1 MEQLNFRQ
9 ALRQAIIEEM
19 EKDKNVVLLGED
31 IAEYGGA
38 FKVTEG
44 LLEMFGASR
53 VLNTPI
59 SETAI
64 IGAATGAAITGLR
77 PIAEI
82 QFCDFLTCAMDQ
94 ICNQAAKIRFMSG
107 GNINVPITIRTPIGS
122 TGRGA
127 QHSQCLEAWFMH
139 IPGIKVVIPSSP
151 YDAKGLLKSA
161 IRDNNPVMC
170 FEHKW
175 LYSLNIQDD
184 KKSPDLSNAIKPATK
199 DDYYIPLGKADIK
212 RTGKDVTIIAT
223 SYMVYKSLKAASDL
237 AEDNIDV
244 EVIDPRTLIPLDKDT
259 IIESVKKTGRV
270 IIVSEDVLTCGVT
283 AEIAAVIS
291 EDAIDYLDAPIK
303 RLCVPDTPIPFS
315 PNNEKKAIP
324 QESHVVK
331 AVKDILKGI
340 V

>member
-1 MEQLNFRQ
+1 MESLNFRN

-19 EKDKNVVLLGED
+19 EKDNDVVLIGED

-44 LLEMFGASR
+44 LLEIFGEDR
-53 VLNTPI
+53 VRNTPI
-59 SETAI
+59 SEIAI

-77 PIAEI
+77 PIVEI
-82 QFCDFLTCAMDQ
+82 QFCDFLTCGMDQ
-94 ICNQAAKIRFMSG
+94 ICNQAAKISFMSG

-139 IPGIKVVIPSSP
+139 TPGIKVVIPSSP

-170 FEHKW
+170 FEHKR
-175 LYSLNIQDD
+175 LYSLNVQDD
-184 KKSPDLSNAIKPATK
+184 KQSPDLSSAIRPATK
-199 DDYYIPLGKADIK
+199 DDYYIPLGKADVK
-212 RTGKDVTIIAT
+212 RTGKDITLIAT
-223 SYMVYKSLKAASDL
+223 SYMVYISLKAASEL
-237 AEDNIDV
+237 AKNNIDV
-244 EVIDPRTLIPLDKDT
+244 EIIDPRTLVPLDKDT

-283 AEIAAVIS
+283 SEISAFIAE
-291 EDAIDYLDAPIK
+291 EAIDYLDAPIK
-303 RLCVPDTPIPFS
+303 RLCVPDTPIPFA
-315 PNNEKKAIP
+315 PNNENAAIP
-324 QESHVVK
+324 QEANIIQ
-331 AVKDILKGI
+331 AVKDILR
-340 V
+340 